1 MAGQKHKPQRTCIGC
16 REVKHKRDLI
26 RLVRTPAGEVIID
39 PTGKANGR
47 GIYLCRQLTCWD
59 KGLKQERLA
68 QSLKVNLS
76 PEEVTALHD
85 ALQPELSKV

>member
-16 REVKHKRDLI
+16 REVKYKREMI

-59 KGLKQERLA
+59 KGLKKERLA

-76 PEEVTALHD
+76 PEEVTVLRD
-85 ALQPELSKV
+85 ALQSELSKA